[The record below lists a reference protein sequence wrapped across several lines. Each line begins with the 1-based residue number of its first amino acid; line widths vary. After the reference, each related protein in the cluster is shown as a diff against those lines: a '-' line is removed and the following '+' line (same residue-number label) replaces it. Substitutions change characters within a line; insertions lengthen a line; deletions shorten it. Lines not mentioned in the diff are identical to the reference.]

1 MSKTQIVSGGITD
14 GTIATADIADDAVTT
29 AKTSYSASPFRNI
42 IINGDMSIAQ
52 RGTSS
57 TSTGYVADRFNFRV
71 SNTDQFAYTH
81 SQSTTVPTGQGFA
94 SSWKLDVTTAETT
107 LDSDEEVALQTRLEA
122 RLLQSLK
129 FGTSSAETLT
139 LSFWVRS
146 NKTGTYGIYLR
157 QHDAG
162 KNYVAS
168 YTISSA
174 DTWEKKSISISGNT
188 ADTIAND
195 NGIGF
200 WINWTLAAGSSLDG
214 ATMDSWHTAATE
226 IAPTGQVDITDST
239 SNEWYI
245 TGVQLEVGT
254 SASDFEFLPTDVNL
268 KRCQR
273 YHYRYNK
280 DKQSHVGLLVGFGN
294 GGSDY
299 NSIHLPLPTNM
310 RANPSLSTD
319 PASGSLAI
327 RWWKAS
333 GGTGTVSSYTT
344 LSSFGNLPTDGSCAF
359 AFNINGFGG
368 NLVASAPN
376 GLELE
381 GACLIL
387 DSEL

>member
-1 MSKTQIVSGGITD
+1 MSIIKTDEIQARTSGNRVVLPD
-14 GTIATADIADDAVTT
+14 VNN
-29 AKTSYSASPFRNI
+29 YPPFRNL

-122 RLLQSLK
+122 QNLQSLK

-200 WINWTLAAGSSLDG
+200 WINWTLSAGSSLVG
-214 ATMDSWHTAATE
+214 ATTDSWHTATTT
-226 IAPTGQVDITDST
+226 IAPTGQVDITDNT

-245 TGVQLEVGT
+245 TGVQLEVGD
-254 SASDFEFLPTDVNL
+254 SATPFEFLPHDVNL
-268 KRCQR
+268 QRCLR
-273 YHYRYNK
+273 YFQKWKPNSGSVAMR
-280 DKQSHVGLLVGFGN
+280 LGN
-294 GGSDY
+294 GAIMD
-299 NSIHLPLPTNM
+299 TQNM
-310 RANPSLSTD
+310 YFVAFPSVEMRTKPSLTLNSTTD
-319 PASGSLAI
+319 WRIFHRGTTATTTNLTFETHGTNQVFNFLA
-327 RWWKAS
+327 
-333 GGTGTVSSYTT
+333 TVSSGLTSGDCGQ
-344 LSSFGNLPTDGSCAF
+344 LIGNSTSNYALFDA
-359 AFNINGFGG
+359 
-368 NLVASAPN
+368 
-376 GLELE
+376 EL
-381 GACLIL
+381 
-387 DSEL
+387 